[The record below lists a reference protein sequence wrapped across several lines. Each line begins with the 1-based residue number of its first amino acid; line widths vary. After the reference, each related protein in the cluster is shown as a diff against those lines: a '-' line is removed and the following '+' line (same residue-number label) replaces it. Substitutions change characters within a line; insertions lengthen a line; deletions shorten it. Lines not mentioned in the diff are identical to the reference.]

1 MENYTLS
8 DIAAV
13 SDRNDNGLFG
23 GGAGGIL
30 ALIIVFILLFG
41 RGGFG
46 GNGYV
51 EPATQADLQRG
62 FDTNSII
69 NKLDGLGN
77 GICDSTFALN
87 NTMNCGFNGVNM
99 GITQLGYNMQNCCC
113 EIQRNADHNTQL
125 ILDKLCQNEINGLRD
140 RLETAN
146 SALTAQTLANNVI
159 NAVRPMPQPAWI
171 TCSPYQAASFN
182 GCNCAAGV

>member
-13 SDRNDNGLFG
+13 SDRNDNGLFS

-46 GNGYV
+46 NGCG
-51 EPATQADLQRG
+51 EPATQGDLQRG
-62 FDTNSII
+62 FDTNTII
-69 NKLDGLGN
+69 NKLDGLNN

-87 NTMNCGFNGVNM
+87 NTVNSGFNGVNM

-125 ILDKLCQNEINGLRD
+125 ILDKLCQNEINCLRD